1 MKLLIG
7 LLIGLLSSVSLAA
20 QTATKQGLVEYVIA
34 DKADSIRFYIY
45 NPDNTAKTKIFLY
58 IQGSGD
64 LPMVNGDDAEACCY
78 NNYPKKLMAAFPKE
92 YAFVYIQKMGLPYYV
107 RSLNDYKPGVK
118 FIERNNVID
127 RAHVADKVVTYLTKK
142 VYPKAK
148 IVAVLGHSEGSDVA
162 AKLAVNNKRVS
173 HLGFSSGNGGS
184 QALNDVLFLRRRMQK
199 GEISAAEAQ
208 ARLEELYAGLE
219 GVYKKPG
226 STTDYYNGDTYKWN
240 SAINEPPLDNLL
252 RLTIPILVTIGSN
265 DDKVPVEASD
275 YIRAEFIRHRKTNL
289 TYKVYLNSNHNY
301 LETAVDGKKI
311 DHWNEMFMDFLKF
324 VSEKEM

>member
-1 MKLLIG
+1 MKLLTA
-7 LLIGLLSSVSLAA
+7 LLLALLCSFGLAA
-20 QTATKQGLVEYVIA
+20 QTPTKQGLVEYVIP
-34 DKADSIRFYIY
+34 DKDDTIRFYVY
-45 NPDNTAKTKIFLY
+45 NPDNSAKTKIFLY

-64 LPMVNGDDAEACCY
+64 LPMVNGDAAEECCY

-107 RSLNDYKPGVK
+107 RSLENYKPGDK
-118 FIERNNVID
+118 FNERNNVID
-127 RAHVADKVVTYLTKK
+127 RAYVADRVVNYLVKK

-162 AKLAVNNKRVS
+162 ARLAVINKRVS
-173 HLGFSSGNGGS
+173 HLGFSSGNGNS
-184 QALNDVLFLRRRMQK
+184 QAFNDILFLRRRMQN

-208 ARLEELYAGLE
+208 AKLEALYAGLE
-219 GVYKKPG
+219 GVYKKPD
-226 STTDYYNGDTYKWN
+226 SVTDYYNGDTYKWN
-240 SAINEPPLDNLL
+240 SAINEPPLNNLL
-252 RLTIPILVTIGSN
+252 RLNIPILVTIGSS

-275 YIRAEFIRHRKTNL
+275 YIRAEFIRNRKTNL

-301 LETAVDGKKI
+301 LETTSDGKKI

-324 VSEKEM
+324 VSQKNR

>member
-1 MKLLIG
+1 MKLLIT
-7 LLIGLLSSVSLAA
+7 LLIGFLCFLSLAA
-20 QTATKQGLVEYVIA
+20 QTPTKQGLVEYVVP
-34 DKADSIRFYIY
+34 DKGDTIHFYIY
-45 NPDNTAKTKIFLY
+45 NPDNAVKTKIFLY

-107 RSLNDYKPGVK
+107 RSLNDYKPGDK
-118 FIERNNVID
+118 FNKRNNVID
-127 RAHVADKVVTYLTKK
+127 RAYVADKVVNYLVKK

-162 AKLAVNNKRVS
+162 AKLGVINKRVS
-173 HLGFSSGNGGS
+173 HLGFSSGNGPS
-184 QALNDVLFLRRRMQK
+184 QTFNDILFLRRRMQK
-199 GEISAAEAQ
+199 GEISATEAQ
-208 ARLEELYAGLE
+208 AQLDALYTGLE
-219 GVYKKPG
+219 GVYKNPE
-226 STTDYYNGDTYKWN
+226 STMDYYNGDTYKWN

-252 RLTIPILVTIGSN
+252 RLNIPILVTIGSN

-289 TYKVYLNSNHNY
+289 TYKVYLNSNHDY
-301 LETAVDGKKI
+301 LETTSDGKKI

-324 VSEKEM
+324 VSETM